1 MPTAAYTN
9 RTAKNTG
16 NAKDSDYKDFS
27 VVVS

>member
-1 MPTAAYTN
+1 MLTAAYTN

-16 NAKDSDYKDFS
+16 NAKDSAYKDFS